1 MKPAFSIIFFTV
13 GSGAGL
19 GLLSL
24 AALFDVF
31 APGTLSPQV
40 LWRSAFLGLVLVA
53 AGLASS
59 MLHLAN
65 PKNAW
70 RSLARIRT
78 SWLSR
83 EAALAVLLFP
93 LAGLYIVLAARGSA
107 GFGRVILAL
116 ATAAV
121 SWGVLVCTA
130 MIYASLKPIR
140 QWHTHWTPV
149 NYVLLGHWSGGLLLA
164 ATAGAYGT
172 AGSYGTAPRWLL
184 MTAAA
189 IGWLALAA
197 KLAYWYVTARG
208 APATLAHAIGVDQG
222 VRGAWAPSVAQ
233 ARLLDVG
240 HSGGTFL
247 TREFG
252 FALAQRHAT
261 VLRAIALAFAF
272 GLPLAFLGW
281 GDARWQGTLA
291 VAACCIIGLLVERW
305 LFFAEARHTVRL
317 FHGDART

>member
-13 GSGAGL
+13 ASGAGL

-24 AALFDVF
+24 AALFDVL
-31 APGTLSPQV
+31 AAGRLPPQA
-40 LWRSAFLGLVLVA
+40 LWRGALLGLVLVA

-59 MLHLAN
+59 TLHLAN

-70 RSLARIRT
+70 LSLARVRT

-93 LAGLYIVLAARGSA
+93 LAGLYVALSARGSA
-107 GFGRVILAL
+107 GFARVLLAL
-116 ATAAV
+116 VTAAI

-140 QWHTHWTPV
+140 QWHTAWTPV
-149 NYVLLGHWSGGLLLA
+149 NYVLLGHWSGALLLA
-164 ATAGAYGT
+164 AIAAAYGSPPRSLAMI
-172 AGSYGTAPRWLL
+172 AG
-184 MTAAA
+184 A

-197 KLAYWYVTARG
+197 KLGYWHATSRG
-208 APATLAHAIGVDQG
+208 TPTTLAHAIGVDQG
-222 VRGAWAPSVAQ
+222 VRGAGASAAAR

-240 HSGGTFL
+240 HSRGTFL

-252 FALAQRHAT
+252 FALAQRHAN
-261 VLRAIALAFAF
+261 VLRGVALVLGF
-272 GLPLAFLGW
+272 GLPLAFLAW
-281 GDARWQGTLA
+281 GNGRWEVTLSI
-291 VAACCIIGLLVERW
+291 AACCIIGLLVERW